1 MYSKKVVALI
11 LGLLLLLFAVNKA
24 DAVGNYY
31 YNGMES
37 WNADSAYKKAL
48 KISNKDIEMERYN
61 YAYKNQY
68 KAVGRV
74 SNMDGWKGPGK
85 DSMGTGFVVG
95 NHTFVTNAHVVDR
108 ANGRQ
113 TDPKN
118 IKFQL
123 NRDGKK
129 IPYQFQV
136 QKIYK
141 VPAYDIVV
149 VETKENMVQKANVK
163 PFKLATNQQIKSLKF
178 NDNLYS
184 LGYPVVNG
192 DNTYAYWHKLK
203 FLQES
208 SNKAE
213 LMTKDIFR
221 AGDSGSPMVN
231 RNFEVYALRTY
242 GYNLRGNSGYQYAK
256 QEVAGGESIY
266 GNPRAF
272 ILKHIR

>member
-1 MYSKKVVALI
+1 MK
-11 LGLLLLLFAVNKA
+11 GL
-24 DAVGNYY
+24 
-31 YNGMES
+31 
-37 WNADSAYKKAL
+37 
-48 KISNKDIEMERYN
+48 
-61 YAYKNQY
+61 
-68 KAVGRV
+68 
-74 SNMDGWKGPGK
+74 GK
-85 DSMGTGFVVG
+85 DSMVTGFVVG

-184 LGYPVVNG
+184 LGYPVING

-203 FLQES
+203 FLQEA

-221 AGDSGSPMVN
+221 AGDSGSPIVN

-242 GYNLRGNSGYQYAK
+242 GYNLRGNSDYQYAK

-266 GNPRAF
+266 GNPRTF
-272 ILKHIR
+272 ILRHIR